1 MFLFD
6 VFPEDVLD
14 IILGSLFLINIL
26 KGDYLYKKGNR
37 NSCFY
42 IVLNGILNAVD
53 DNDNVVKQYKSWSC
67 FGHKTLMMRDQI
79 DKMEYAIKA
88 EVDSQLFALNG
99 DTFLTIKQKLVNLR
113 LEERYEFLNTII
125 FFKAL
130 DCIAKHSVAEK
141 MKLVSFPKGEQIIK
155 KGGEEKTIYL
165 IKRGSV
171 SCVFNGKEY

>member
-1 MFLFD
+1 
-6 VFPEDVLD
+6 
-14 IILGSLFLINIL
+14 
-26 KGDYLYKKGNR
+26 
-37 NSCFY
+37 
-42 IVLNGILNAVD
+42 
-53 DNDNVVKQYKSWSC
+53 
-67 FGHKTLMMRDQI
+67 MMRDQI

-155 KGGEEKTIYL
+155 KEGEEKTIYL